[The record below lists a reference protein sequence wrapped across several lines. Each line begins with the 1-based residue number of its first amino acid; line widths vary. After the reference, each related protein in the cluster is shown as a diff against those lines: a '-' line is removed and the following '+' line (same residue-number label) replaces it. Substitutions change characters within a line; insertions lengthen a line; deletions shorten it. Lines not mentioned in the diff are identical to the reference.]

1 MLAASRCGRRTTG
14 DTVRETS
21 QPPTRAN
28 ATSRRGRPY
37 GAEAARERADRTLR
51 GLSELLD
58 ARPDLQGVHPPA
70 DWAYDAVRWSA

>member
-1 MLAASRCGRRTTG
+1 MH
-14 DTVRETS
+14 ETS
-21 QPPTRAN
+21 QPPDSTIR
-28 ATSRRGRPY
+28 TPGRGRPH

-58 ARPDLQGVHPPA
+58 ARPELQGVHAPA